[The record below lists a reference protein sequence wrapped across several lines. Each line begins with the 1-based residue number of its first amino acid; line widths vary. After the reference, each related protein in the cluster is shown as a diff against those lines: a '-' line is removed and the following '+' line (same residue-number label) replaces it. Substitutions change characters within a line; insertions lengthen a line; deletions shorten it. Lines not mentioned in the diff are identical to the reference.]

1 MKTYSAKPSE
11 VTRQWYVIDA
21 STAPLGRMAT
31 TIATKLMG
39 KDKPMF
45 TAHIDCGDYVVVA
58 NSDKL
63 VVTGTK
69 KESKDYYRHSQ
80 YPGGIKKRTLQEQ
93 MDLDSAKVIEDA
105 VYGML
110 PTNKLR
116 NERMK
121 RLKVYK
127 AEHKNE
133 AQKPVE
139 LEVRV

>member
-1 MKTYSAKPSE
+1 MKTYSVKPSE
-11 VTRQWYVIDA
+11 VKREWYVVDA
-21 STAPLGRMAT
+21 SKIPLGRLST
-31 TIATKLMG
+31 VIATKLTG

-45 TAHIDCGDYVVVA
+45 TPHIDTGDFVVVI

-63 VVTGTK
+63 VVTGS
-69 KESKDYYRHSQ
+69 KEEKKDYFRHTK
-80 YPGGIKKRTLQEQ
+80 YPGGIKKRTLGEQ
-93 MDLDSAKVIEDA
+93 MELDSTRVIKDS

-127 AEHKNE
+127 AEHSNE
-133 AQKPVE
+133 AQKPVK
-139 LEVRV
+139 LEVKG